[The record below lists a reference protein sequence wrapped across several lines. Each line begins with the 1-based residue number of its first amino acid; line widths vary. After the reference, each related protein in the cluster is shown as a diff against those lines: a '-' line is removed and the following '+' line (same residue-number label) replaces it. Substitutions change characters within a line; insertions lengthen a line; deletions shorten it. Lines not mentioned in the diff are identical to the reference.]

1 MLRSMFS
8 AISGLRAHQTKLD
21 VAGNNIANVNTVG
34 FKGSQTVFEDTL
46 SQVLRNGSSPN
57 GTTAGTNPA
66 QVGLGVKVAGI
77 TTNFGQ
83 GSTQNTGRA
92 SDFMISGD
100 GFFVTQQG
108 NQQLYTRAGSFDLD
122 GVGNLVT
129 PDGATLLGWQAD
141 AAGNIDANKG
151 LEPLKVTQGQV
162 LAPVATSGAAV
173 SGNLSASATVG
184 GPAVT
189 SQITMYDGLG
199 NAHQVSV
206 TLVKKAN
213 AAPAVAADPA
223 ATPPVVGSPA
233 VLDTWTMT
241 LAEGTNVLS
250 SSDVTFDGTGATA
263 GQINSPAGKSVT
275 FTPSTLTAPSA
286 AVPSWP
292 GTVTL
297 DLSALSQF
305 GGAST
310 AAAKTNAGSGSA
322 LGTLESYSLS
332 NDGTIV
338 GLYSNGLRQ
347 PIGKLALATF
357 TNPGGLEKAGNSSY
371 RAGDNSGNPLI
382 GSAGTGG
389 RGTLSAGALEMSNVD
404 LAEEFT
410 GLIVAQRGFQA
421 NSRVITTSDEILQDL
436 VQLKR

>member
-100 GFFVTQQG
+100 GFFVTKVG
-108 NQQLYTRAGSFDLD
+108 NEQLYTRAGSFDTD
-122 GVGNLVT
+122 GVGNLIT
-129 PDGATLLGWQAD
+129 PDGAKLQGWMASPTGVVD
-141 AAGNIDANKG
+141 MNGPVVDLRI
-151 LEPLKVTQGQV
+151 PTGQV
-162 LAPVATSGAAV
+162 LAPVATTGSSIA
-173 SGNLSASATVG
+173 GNLSASAATG
-184 GPAVT
+184 TAVT
-189 SQITMYDGLG
+189 SQVNVYDDLG
-199 NAHQVSV
+199 NAHPVSV
-206 TLVKKAN
+206 TMTKL
-213 AAPAVAADPA
+213 AAAAG
-223 ATPPVVGSPA
+223 PPVVAENSWSLQFADTTTTPPSP
-233 VLDTWTMT
+233 LGGTT
-241 LAEGTNVLS
+241 LVFA
-250 SSDVTFDGTGATA
+250 DGTVA
-263 GQINSPAGKSVT
+263 GQPAG
-275 FTPSTLTAPSA
+275 TLISGDTYTVGA
-286 AVPSWP
+286 A
-292 GTVTL
+292 
-297 DLSALSQF
+297 
-305 GGAST
+305 GGAWTKPVDFDLTSLT
-310 AAAKTNAGSGSA
+310 QYGGKSDAAAKNTAESGSA
-322 LGTLESYSLS
+322 MGVLEGYSLS

-338 GLYSNGLRQ
+338 GIYSNGLRQ
-347 PIGKLALATF
+347 SIGQLALATF
-357 TNPGGLEKAGNSSY
+357 TNPGGLEKAGNSSF
-371 RAGDNSGNPLI
+371 RAGDNSGNPLVGTA
-382 GSAGTGG
+382 GSGG
-389 RGTLSAGALEMSNVD
+389 RGSLSAGALEMSNVD

>member
-57 GTTAGTNPA
+57 GGVAGTNPA

-83 GSTQNTGRA
+83 GSTQNTGRDK
-92 SDFMISGD
+92 DFMISGD
-100 GFFVTQQG
+100 GFFVTKIG
-108 NQQLYTRAGSFDLD
+108 NEQLYTRAGSFDAD

-129 PDGATLLGWQAD
+129 PDGATLQGWMAD
-141 AAGNIDANKG
+141 AKGVIDVNG
-151 LEPLKVTQGQV
+151 PLTALKIPQGQV
-162 LAPVATSGAAV
+162 LAPVATTGAAV
-173 SGNLSASATVG
+173 SGNLSAGAVAADA
-184 GPAVT
+184 PVT
-189 SQITMYDGLG
+189 SQITMYDDLG
-199 NAHQVSV
+199 NAHQVS
-206 TLVKKAN
+206 
-213 AAPAVAADPA
+213 
-223 ATPPVVGSPA
+223 
-233 VLDTWTMT
+233 MT
-241 LAEGTNVLS
+241 LTKTATANQWSLALS
-250 SSDVTFDGTGATA
+250 DGSTKPPTALATQTLTFADGTGTA
-263 GQINSPAGKSVT
+263 PAGTLLTPSPATFS
-275 FTPSTLTAPSA
+275 FTPPTTLS
-286 AVPSWP
+286 SWTKP
-292 GTVTL
+292 VAI
-297 DLSALSQF
+297 DLSAITQF
-305 GGAST
+305 GGKST
-310 AAAKTNAGSGSA
+310 AAAKQTANTGSA
-322 LGTLESYSLS
+322 LGMLESFSLA

-347 PIGKLALATF
+347 NIGQLALATF
-357 TNPGGLEKAGNSSY
+357 TNPGGLEKAGNSSF
-371 RAGDNSGNPLI
+371 RAGDNSGNPLV